1 MHDTIERV
9 HAREILSAVG
19 RPTVEAT
26 VQTKLGFIG
35 TASVP
40 SGTSKGKY
48 EAFELH
54 DGGRRYRGRGV
65 RKAVENVKEIIAPV
79 ITGKDISRQYDI
91 DQALIELDGT
101 ENKNRLGG
109 NAILPVS
116 VACAKAG
123 ALSRGQPCFRYLGS
137 GKAPRL
143 PVPIA
148 TVIAG
153 GRHSPSRLDF
163 EDYLYILNG
172 FDTFSEALE
181 ALVETRMT
189 LQELL
194 EKKYGAIPDVGGAL
208 APPIA
213 DTRRAFDYMLQAVD
227 QAGFNNRI
235 FLGLD
240 VAANEFHLDHQNAY
254 RVAGDMLSP
263 EELTEQYVRLAA
275 EFPLVFIEDPFQE
288 DDFKSFAALTTLL
301 SGKMIV
307 GDDLYASNPARLSRG
322 IESLSSNAI
331 LLKIN
336 QIGTVTEAS
345 QVARMAKE
353 NRMSVTVSLRSNET
367 DDNFIADF
375 AVAVDADQIKL
386 GSPVR
391 GERNVKYNRLLA
403 IEEEGGEKFSFAGIR
418 TC

>member
-1 MHDTIERV
+1 MPDTIEWI

-26 VQTKLGFIG
+26 VGTKRGFIG

-54 DGGRRYRGRGV
+54 DGGSRYRGRGV
-65 RKAVENVKEIIAPV
+65 RQAVENVKKVLAPAIMGMD
-79 ITGKDISRQYDI
+79 ITRQRDI
-91 DQALIELDGT
+91 DRTLIELDGT
-101 ENKNRLGG
+101 ENKSRLGG
-109 NAILPVS
+109 NSILPVS

-123 ALSRGQPCFRYLGS
+123 ALSSGQPCFQYLG
-137 GKAPRL
+137 GGEKFRL

-153 GRHSPSRLDF
+153 GKHSPSNLDF
-163 EDYLYILNG
+163 EDYLYIFNG
-172 FDTFSEALE
+172 FNAFNEALE

-189 LQELL
+189 LQEML

-213 DTRRAFDYMLQAVD
+213 DTRQAFAYMLKAAD
-227 QAGFNNRI
+227 HAGFSNRI
-235 FLGLD
+235 LLGLD
-240 VAANEFHLDHQNAY
+240 VAANEFYLENQDAY

-263 EELTEQYVRLAA
+263 EELAEQYIRLAS

-288 DDFKSFAALTTLL
+288 DDFKSFATLTERLPD
-301 SGKMIV
+301 KMIV
-307 GDDLYASNPARLSRG
+307 GDDLYASNPSRLSKG
-322 IESLSSNAI
+322 IDSRSSNAL
-331 LLKIN
+331 LLKVN
-336 QIGTVTEAS
+336 QIATVTEA
-345 QVARMAKE
+345 QRAAHMAKE
-353 NRMSVTVSLRSNET
+353 NRMSVTVSLRSSET

-375 AVAVDADQIKL
+375 AVALGAEQIKL

-403 IEEEGGEKFSFAGIR
+403 IEEEGGGRFSFAGKYL
-418 TC
+418 

>member
-1 MHDTIERV
+1 MPDTIEQV

-26 VQTKLGFIG
+26 VRTKRSFIG

-54 DGGRRYRGRGV
+54 DGGSRYRGRGA
-65 RKAVENVKEIIAPV
+65 RQAVENVKEILAPAIMGMD
-79 ITGKDISRQYDI
+79 ITRQHDI
-91 DQALIELDGT
+91 DQTLIELDGT
-101 ENKNRLGG
+101 ENKSRLGG
-109 NAILPVS
+109 NAILSIS

-123 ALSRGQPCFRYLGS
+123 ALSSGQPCFRYLGK
-137 GKAPRL
+137 GEKPRL

-153 GRHSPSRLDF
+153 GKHSPSRLDF
-163 EDYLYILNG
+163 EDYLYILSG
-172 FDTFSEALE
+172 FNAFNEALE

-213 DTRRAFDYMLQAVD
+213 DTRQAFDYMLKASD
-227 QAGFNNRI
+227 HAGFSGRI
-235 FLGLD
+235 LLGLD
-240 VAANEFHLDHQNAY
+240 VAANEFYLENQDAY
-254 RVAGDMLSP
+254 RVAGDIIDP
-263 EELTEQYVRLAA
+263 EELTERYVRLAS
-275 EFPLVFIEDPFQE
+275 EFPLVFIEDPFHE
-288 DDFKSFAALTTLL
+288 DDFKNTAALTSRL
-301 SGKMIV
+301 SDKMIV
-307 GDDLYASNPARLSRG
+307 GDDLYASNPIRLSRG
-322 IESLSSNAI
+322 IESRSSNAI
-331 LLKIN
+331 LLKVN
-336 QIGTVTEAS
+336 QIGTVTEAT
-345 QVARMAKE
+345 QAAHMAKN
-353 NRMSVTVSLRSNET
+353 NRMSVTVSLRSSET

-375 AVAVDADQIKL
+375 AVAVGAEQIKL

-391 GERNVKYNRLLA
+391 GERIIKYNRLLA
-403 IEEEGGEKFSFAGIR
+403 IEEEGGGRFSFAGKR
-418 TC
+418 AC